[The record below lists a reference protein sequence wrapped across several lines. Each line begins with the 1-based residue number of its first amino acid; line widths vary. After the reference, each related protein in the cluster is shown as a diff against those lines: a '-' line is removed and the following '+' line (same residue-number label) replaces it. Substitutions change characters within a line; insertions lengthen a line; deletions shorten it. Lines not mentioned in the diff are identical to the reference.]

1 MGTCNRQTKAVSFA
15 IIMEGVPENALQP
28 LYFVGRNA
36 RHGYINTCM
45 QWHPN
50 TCIPDR
56 KATRN
61 HAFRVEISS
70 RACATSGSRISCV
83 SNRKAPRALQ
93 FLNEMHDQSNHF
105 LVKHKDS
112 TAISVQNRRT
122 QRLAPTAPQPRP
134 SPPKV
139 AWVRSL
145 NT

>member
-1 MGTCNRQTKAVSFA
+1 MCHGQTKSKVICNNHGRCARKCAV
-15 IIMEGVPENALQP
+15 ILVGCVENA
-28 LYFVGRNA
+28 RS
-36 RHGYINTCM
+36 GYVNTCM

-70 RACATSGSRISCV
+70 RACATSGSRNSCV

-105 LVKHKDS
+105 LLKHMDS
-112 TAISVQNRRT
+112 TAISIRNRRT
-122 QRLAPTAPQPRP
+122 QRLGLTAPQPRP
-134 SPPKV
+134 RPSKV